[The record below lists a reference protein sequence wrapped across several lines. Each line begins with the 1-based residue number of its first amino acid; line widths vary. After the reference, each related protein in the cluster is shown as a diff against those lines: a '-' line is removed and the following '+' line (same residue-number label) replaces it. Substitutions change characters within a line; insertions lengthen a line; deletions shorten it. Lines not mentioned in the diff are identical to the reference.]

1 MITVFQAIT
10 LFGTGDPQI
19 MAGGISGALVTTVLG
34 IVVAIPTILFHTI
47 VKSRSDNIIQI
58 MEEQATGIIA
68 RRAEAN
74 AAS

>member
-1 MITVFQAIT
+1 
-10 LFGTGDPQI
+10 

-47 VKSRSDNIIQI
+47 VKSRSDQVIHI

-68 RRAEAN
+68 RRSEAGS
-74 AAS
+74 AA

>member
-34 IVVAIPTILFHTI
+34 IVVAIPTILLHTM
-47 VKSRSDNIIQI
+47 VKSRSDQVIQI

-68 RRAEAN
+68 RRSEAQ
-74 AAS
+74 A